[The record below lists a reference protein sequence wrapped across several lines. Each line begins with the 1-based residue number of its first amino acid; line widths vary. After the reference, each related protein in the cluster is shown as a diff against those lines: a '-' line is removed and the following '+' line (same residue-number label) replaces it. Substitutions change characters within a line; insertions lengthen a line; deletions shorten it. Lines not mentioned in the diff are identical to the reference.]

1 MIWAVASVV
10 VFAIAAAGTALLLK
24 TRPATG
30 PELGVERWRMDAV
43 PRVGGAA
50 ILLAF
55 LLGVAILSL
64 GDEISSRQA
73 FGFVGALTLI
83 SVLGLIDDLRGLNPM
98 TKLAGQIIGTSILL
112 ITGTSVEV
120 ISVEPFATL
129 LTFLWMIGITNALNL
144 LDNMDGLAAGVSF
157 VGLVFLAIHSGL
169 ADLTEVSALAV
180 LMAAAVLGF
189 LPFNLRMRKRAAIF
203 MGDGGSQLLG
213 FGLAWLALASS
224 WQQASGFVA
233 ALAVPFLV
241 LAIPILDTAL
251 VSVMRV
257 IEGRPISQG
266 GRDHTSHRL
275 VLKGISEKRAVLLL
289 IGASAALGAGALAFV
304 RFDRLAPAL
313 IGLGLAAAVFI
324 HFAMFLVQ
332 ARRSETA
339 GRVPEVADRRGWL
352 SIDTYRLHKRRFAEA
367 LLDLVLV
374 IAAYYLAYVLRY
386 DQLPNSADTD
396 LITKSLP
403 ILVAVRFIA
412 FTYFGLY
419 RGIWRYAGTRDVA
432 RCISAVAVS
441 EVAAIALI
449 TFAYRFE
456 GYSRSLFVIDAM
468 LCLVLVA
475 GARLA
480 ERGLGEWLQG
490 LRDRRQVPKAL
501 IVGAGDA
508 GNALLRELRRR
519 GGPLVVGFVDDDP
532 RKRGSRAQGIKVLGD
547 HREIQSLIEEHRPE
561 VVYVTIPDAPSDRL
575 NHIRTACGETGIS
588 YQPIRGYSEA
598 TVVVPTTFDRVGDS
612 REGTN

>member
-1 MIWAVASVV
+1 MIWAIASVV
-10 VFAIAAAGTALLLK
+10 VFAIAATGTALLLK
-24 TRPATG
+24 TRPAAG
-30 PELGVERWRMDAV
+30 PAPGVERWRTDAV
-43 PRVGGAA
+43 PRIGGAA
-50 ILLAF
+50 ILVAF
-55 LLGVAILSL
+55 LVGVAILAL

-83 SVLGLIDDLRGLNPM
+83 SILGLIDDMRGLNPL
-98 TKLAGQIIGTSILL
+98 TKLAGQIVGTSILL
-112 ITGTSVEV
+112 ITGTTVE
-120 ISVEPFATL
+120 IITFEPFAAL

-144 LDNMDGLAAGVSF
+144 LDNMDGLAAGISL
-157 VGLVFLAIHSGL
+157 VGLAFLAIHSGL
-169 ADLTEVSALAV
+169 ADLTEISALALV
-180 LMAAAVLGF
+180 LAVAVLGF
-189 LPFNLRMRKRAAIF
+189 LPFNLRPRNRAAIF

-233 ALAVPFLV
+233 ALAVPLLV

-304 RFDRLAPAL
+304 RFDRLALAL
-313 IGLGLAAAVFI
+313 IGLGLAAAVLI
-324 HFAMFLVQ
+324 QFAVFLVQ

-339 GRVPEVADRRGWL
+339 GHVPVLADRQGWL

-367 LLDLVLV
+367 LLDLVLI

-386 DQLPNSADTD
+386 DQLPDAANED
-396 LITKSLP
+396 LFAKSLP
-403 ILVAVRFIA
+403 ILVAVKFIA
-412 FTYFGLY
+412 FSYFGLY
-419 RGIWRYAGTRDVA
+419 RGLWRYAGTRDVA
-432 RCISAVAVS
+432 RCFAAVAVS
-441 EVAAIALI
+441 EVATIAIL
-449 TFAYRFE
+449 TFAYRFD
-456 GYSRSLFVIDAM
+456 GYSRSLFVIDAV

-480 ERGLGEWLQG
+480 ERGLGEWLHG
-490 LRDRRQVPKAL
+490 LRDRRQTPTAL

-508 GNALLRELRRR
+508 GNSLLRELRRR
-519 GGPLVVGFVDDDP
+519 GEFLVVGFVDDDP

-547 HREIQSLIEEHRPE
+547 HRDIKWLLDEHRPE
-561 VVYVTIPDAPSDRL
+561 VVYVTIPDAPPERL
-575 NHIRTACGETGIS
+575 NQIRTACDDASVT
-588 YQPIRGYSEA
+588 YQAIRGYSDT
-598 TVVVPTTFDRVGDS
+598 TVALPARPADIS
-612 REGTN
+612 RSRRTAS